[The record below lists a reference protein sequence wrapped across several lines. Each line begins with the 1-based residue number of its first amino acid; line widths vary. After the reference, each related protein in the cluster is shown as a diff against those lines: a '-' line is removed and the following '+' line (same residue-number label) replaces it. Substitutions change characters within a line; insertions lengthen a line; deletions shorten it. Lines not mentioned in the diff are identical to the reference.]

1 LLRVAQLC
9 GMISPGWFVFSLI
22 VLVMA
27 YLSASY
33 HHQQGYHFWR
43 TFVLA
48 IIGFTGIGV
57 IIYKMFL

>member
-1 LLRVAQLC
+1 
-9 GMISPGWFVFSLI
+9 MIGPGWFVFVLI